1 MRLID
6 VTHPET
12 DVAGQSI
19 TVEFSTSEFVYI
31 MSALIGLNQEYDD
44 VDPVNVEISKEQ
56 AHELLERISGI
67 LKEVNEK
74 RHPNLRMTVHK
85 PKSPFEN

>member
-12 DVAGQSI
+12 DVASQNI
-19 TVEFSTSEFVYI
+19 IVEFSTSEFVYI

-44 VDPVNVEISKEQ
+44 VNPVNAEVSKDQ
-56 AHELLERISGI
+56 AHELLDQISGI

-74 RHPNLRMTVHK
+74 RHPNTRIIVHK
-85 PKSPFEN
+85 PKET

>member
-12 DVAGQSI
+12 DVASQNI
-19 TVEFSTSEFVYI
+19 IVEFSTSEFVYI

-44 VDPVNVEISKEQ
+44 VNPVNAEVSK
-56 AHELLERISGI
+56 I
-67 LKEVNEK
+67 
-74 RHPNLRMTVHK
+74 K
-85 PKSPFEN
+85 PTNFLIRLVAYSRK